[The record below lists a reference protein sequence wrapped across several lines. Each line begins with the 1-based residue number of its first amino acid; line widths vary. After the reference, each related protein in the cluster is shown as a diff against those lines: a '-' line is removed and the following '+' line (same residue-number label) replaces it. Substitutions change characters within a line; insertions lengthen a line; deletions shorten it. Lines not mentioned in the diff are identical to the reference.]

1 LWREA
6 HVEVKVEKADGYGA
20 LLDVQMSFLPGR
32 RKGLRTLTCMFF
44 SLRLLLQLLRV
55 HVGSIGFT
63 ALGHPKPILP
73 ISCI

>member
-1 LWREA
+1 MLA
-6 HVEVKVEKADGYGA
+6 LVEDKSVVYTSFAKPDPKA
-20 LLDVQMSFLPGR
+20 
-32 RKGLRTLTCMFF
+32 GLFCLTCMFF

-55 HVGSIGFT
+55 HVGTIGFT